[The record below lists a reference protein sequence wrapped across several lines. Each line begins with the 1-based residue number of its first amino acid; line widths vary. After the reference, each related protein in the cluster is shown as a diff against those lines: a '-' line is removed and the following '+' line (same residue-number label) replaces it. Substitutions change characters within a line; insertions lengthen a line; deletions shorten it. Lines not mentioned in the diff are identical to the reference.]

1 MSDRRTTF
9 AFNDNE
15 SELMP
20 IPAGIPQGSPISPFL
35 FLFYN
40 SDLVDICNPR
50 EIRVHGLGFVDD
62 VNLLAWGPTIQSNCA
77 ALERLHERCLDWAR
91 RHGAKFS
98 PEKYELLHL
107 TRNLRANTR
116 AGVRLGEIL
125 KTPSSS
131 VRVLGLHLDPRLQ
144 WTAHKKFLEDKMRTQ
159 EAALTRLA
167 GSTWDSPCS
176 RPDRCIST
184 SLVRP

>member
-1 MSDRRTTF
+1 
-9 AFNDNE
+9 
-15 SELMP
+15 MP
-20 IPAGIPQGSPISPFL
+20 IPAGIPQGSPISPIL

-40 SDLVDICNPR
+40 SEMVDICNPR
-50 EIRVHGLGFVDD
+50 DIRVHGLGFVDD
-62 VNLLAWGPTIQSNCA
+62 VNPLAWGPTTQSNCA

-98 PEKYELLHL
+98 PEKYELMHL
-107 TRNLRANTR
+107 IRNPRANTR
-116 AGVRLGEIL
+116 AGVRLGETL

-176 RPDRCIST
+176 RPDRCISP